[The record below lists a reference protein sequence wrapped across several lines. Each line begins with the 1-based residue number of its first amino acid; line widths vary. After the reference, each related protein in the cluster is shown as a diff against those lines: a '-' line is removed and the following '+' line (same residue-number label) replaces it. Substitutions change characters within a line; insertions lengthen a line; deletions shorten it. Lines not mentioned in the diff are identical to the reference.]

1 MEQLLKLN
9 KKIHIIIFF
18 LFVIIINIVTG
29 CKALYSSINTNE
41 SLKIGDITNMSGY
54 LIYDGKK
61 GVANFLEMGSIN
73 FEKLSKRDISKLICN
88 STNIILLRKGLENYR
103 DSELLSLT
111 LCNKD
116 QRLIVKNSELLF
128 SRFYIVRLENFLFY
142 RVNRK
147 YKDLKQRL
155 LFCKKE

>member
-1 MEQLLKLN
+1 
-9 KKIHIIIFF
+9 
-18 LFVIIINIVTG
+18 
-29 CKALYSSINTNE
+29 
-41 SLKIGDITNMSGY
+41 MSGY

-61 GVANFLEMGSIN
+61 GVANFLEMDSIN
-73 FEKLSKRDISKLICN
+73 IEKLSKRDISKLICN

-147 YKDLKQRL
+147 YKDSKQRL